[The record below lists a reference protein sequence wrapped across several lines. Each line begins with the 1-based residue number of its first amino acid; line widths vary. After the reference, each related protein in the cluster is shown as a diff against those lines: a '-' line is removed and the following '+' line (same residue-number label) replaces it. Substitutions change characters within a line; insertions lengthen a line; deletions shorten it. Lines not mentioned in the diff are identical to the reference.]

1 MNIHTSE
8 LVLMGR
14 EEDREDKGN
23 FEVLKVS
30 KEKPKARR
38 KYWYIKLKT
47 RAQPGN
53 GEDRWRKETMKRVVK
68 N

>member
-1 MNIHTSE
+1 
-8 LVLMGR
+8 MGR

-53 GEDRWRKETMKRVVK
+53 GEDR
-68 N
+68 